1 MLGFHLRREQ
11 NPKRQAE
18 ERAMAAQAH
27 CAMTNSLPDEELM
40 LQVREGV
47 GEMLAVLFDRYQT
60 PLFNFYCRQIGD
72 RAACEDLVQDV
83 FFRVLKYRQSYRPG
97 TPFRAW
103 IYQIARNARLDYAR
117 KHPDAVPFEP
127 EMSPAV
133 IPIDSLETQ
142 QHSALLQHA
151 LQMLPDE
158 KREILLLSR
167 FQELKHEEIAAMLGC
182 EVGAVK
188 VRVHRALRE
197 LRKVFESL
205 TGTPVTKRTLPVP
218 EHDKGGLQ

>member
-1 MLGFHLRREQ
+1 
-11 NPKRQAE
+11 
-18 ERAMAAQAH
+18 MAAQAH

-60 PLFNFYCRQIGD
+60 PLFNFYSRQTGD
-72 RAACEDLVQDV
+72 RAASEDLVQDV
-83 FFRVLKYRQSYRPG
+83 FFRILKYRQSYRPG

-103 IYQIARNARLDYAR
+103 MYQIARNARLDYAR
-117 KHPDAVPFEP
+117 KHPVAVEFQA

-133 IPIDSLETQ
+133 IPIDSLEAQ
-142 QHSALLQHA
+142 QQTALLQHA
-151 LQMLPDE
+151 LHMLPDD

-167 FQELKHEEIAAMLGC
+167 FQELKHEEIAIMLGC

-197 LRKVFESL
+197 LRKIFESL
-205 TGTPVTKRTLPVP
+205 AGTPAKKQTFPVSDY
-218 EHDKGGLQ
+218 DKGGLQ